1 MGEGAG
7 SPGDSARCRGRDALA
22 GLVGEVERE
31 WGTRGGLPRFPPERG
46 RGERGRGHP
55 RG

>member
-1 MGEGAG
+1 MGEGEG

-31 WGTRGGLPRFPPERG
+31 WGTRGGLPRSLSRAGSRG
-46 RGERGRGHP
+46 RAGFHLSS
-55 RG
+55 